1 MPAAAVESLRLLALV
16 VVARPDLYAEWR
28 ARDGFVHLA
37 VGLAAL
43 LATTAALRAA
53 LAAPRL

>member
-28 ARDGFVHLA
+28 ARIGFVHLA
-37 VGLAAL
+37 VGWPRSSRRRAH
-43 LATTAALRAA
+43 AA
-53 LAAPRL
+53 LAAPAW